1 MNITIDKYKHAFYG
15 TLLFILLNV
24 LFSQLVSLI
33 IVWAVA
39 ILWELNPKRQFELLD
54 IAFTFILP
62 TLIYLIL

>member
-1 MNITIDKYKHAFYG
+1 MKITIDKYKHAFLG

-24 LFSQLVSLI
+24 LFSQLTSLI

-54 IAFTFILP
+54 IAFTVILP
-62 TLIYLIL
+62 TLIYVIL

>member
-15 TLLFILLNV
+15 TILFLVLNIILNDLY
-24 LFSQLVSLI
+24 SLI
-33 IVWAVA
+33 AIYVVA

-54 IAFTFILP
+54 IAFTVILP